1 MFTGLVEALGVVKS
15 CRALPKRKTLVFEIE
30 TVCFSKKLTSGK
42 SLSVNGV
49 CLTVV
54 KRKGDRLY
62 FNMVGETKKRSTLS
76 SLKTGTLVNLER
88 PLKFNGRMD
97 GHFVLG
103 HIDAVGRIERVQTK
117 GSEKSFL
124 IGFPKTLERF
134 IYEKG
139 SIALDGVSM
148 TIGRI
153 EKRAFWV
160 HSIPHTL
167 KITNFK
173 NYRLKTLVNLETD
186 ILAKMAA
193 RRKSIDNR
201 R

>member
-49 CLTVV
+49 CLTVI

-76 SLKTGTLVNLER
+76 SLPTGTLVNLER
-88 PLKFNGRMD
+88 PLKFNGRID

-103 HIDAVGRIERVQTK
+103 HIDAVGRIKRIQTK

-124 IGFPKTLERF
+124 IAFPKTLERF

-148 TIGRI
+148 TIGKL

-167 KITNFK
+167 KITSFK

-201 R
+201 C